1 MLQDVMKER
10 LLKRAQTSGRA
21 DDNEETITKRFKTYA
36 KPWLHHYPALG
47 LLLPIQQHLCFPS
60 DGMPSGYNPV
70 RPRFQAVV
78 AWTMCVRVAE
88 DEDAGYWTQG

>member
-36 KPWLHHYPALG
+36 ILYLYCIIT
-47 LLLPIQQHLCFPS
+47 LP
-60 DGMPSGYNPV
+60 
-70 RPRFQAVV
+70 
-78 AWTMCVRVAE
+78 
-88 DEDAGYWTQG
+88 